1 MEKTT
6 INQQFANIKAFLEE
20 HDAPIG
26 YVTFIE
32 DRMAQVTKKNSARS
46 NKPTKTQRENVALA
60 KKILESMTVGTS
72 YTVSE
77 IQRNCDGVK
86 ELSNQKVSALVR
98 SLVADGKL
106 NRSEVKGKA
115 YFTLV

>member
-1 MEKTT
+1 MEKVT

-32 DRMAQVTKKNSARS
+32 DRMAQVAKKNATRS
-46 NKPTKTQRENVALA
+46 NKPTKAQVENANLA
-60 KKILESMTVGTS
+60 EKVVETLVSGKP

-77 IQRNCDGVK
+77 IQK
-86 ELSNQKVSALVR
+86 EVAELSDLSNQRATAIVR
-98 SLVADGKL
+98 SLVRAGSL
-106 NRSEVKGKA
+106 TRNEVKGKA
-115 YFTLV
+115 YFTLA